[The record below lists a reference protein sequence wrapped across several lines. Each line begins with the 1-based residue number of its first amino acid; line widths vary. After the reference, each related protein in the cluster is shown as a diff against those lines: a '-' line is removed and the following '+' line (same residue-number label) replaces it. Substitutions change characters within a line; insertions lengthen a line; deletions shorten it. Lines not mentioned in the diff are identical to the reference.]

1 MHMEEMYE
9 VLRFIEHG
17 AHCRQS
23 MDCIRGTILIRYL
36 KENPEIGKAGLFG
49 WFRQL
54 CVCVDQYHRCRKQKE
69 YRYLNPYS
77 IVVSEEGE
85 LLLLDLESPENAFVM
100 KQMQKHAVRNHF
112 VKPVCEMGPGR
123 EQKADLFAYGKTI
136 QFLLAYTEA
145 VPALTRLEEVR
156 LSRVIGRCMGE
167 SARGYTDIS
176 QVMKDLPAAKE
187 REGKSAAG
195 WRKKLLAAACAGTA
209 ACALFVMEERTGG
222 IGFADKAQGGISA
235 ESGDLAQTAMKEA
248 AARPALTEKEI
259 LEAAESILKNHAL
272 SKDEKE
278 AQTAVAVGQEME
290 LGVVRCLAGLYERLD
305 MTDEAEDA
313 YSRLIQIEKE
323 EKMIEA
329 AGIGK
334 MELEA
339 SQEKYAQAVET
350 GEFVL
355 GRIKDSEEISQLVKE
370 YKEKAEIQHVTVE
383 DGTEE
388 NVP

>member
-1 MHMEEMYE
+1 MHMDEMYE

-17 AHCRQS
+17 THCRQS

-112 VKPVCEMGPGR
+112 VKPVCEMGTGR

-145 VPALTRLEEVR
+145 VPALTRREEIR
-156 LSRVIGRCMGE
+156 LSRVISRCMGE
-167 SARGYTDIS
+167 SVRGYTDIS
-176 QVMKDLPAAKE
+176 QVMKDLPVAKE

-195 WRKKLLAAACAGTA
+195 RRKKLLAAACAGTA
-209 ACALFVMEERTGG
+209 VCALLVMEEWLGG
-222 IGFADKAQGGISA
+222 IGFSDKAQVGILA
-235 ESGDLAQTAMKEA
+235 ESGDLTQTAMKEA
-248 AARPALTEKEI
+248 AARPALTEEEI
-259 LEAAESILKNHAL
+259 LEIAESILKNHAL
-272 SKDEKE
+272 SEDEKD
-278 AQTAVAVGQEME
+278 AQTAVAMGQEME

-323 EKMIEA
+323 EEMIEA

-339 SQEKYAQAVET
+339 GQEKYAQAVET
-350 GEFVL
+350 GGFVL
-355 GRIKDSEEISQLVKE
+355 ERIKDSEKISQLVKE
-370 YKEKAEIQHVTVE
+370 YKEKAEIQHETVE
-383 DGTEE
+383 DGTEK

>member
-1 MHMEEMYE
+1 MYE

-17 AHCRQS
+17 THCRQS

-112 VKPVCEMGPGR
+112 VKPVCEMGTGR
-123 EQKADLFAYGKTI
+123 AQKADLFAYGKTI
-136 QFLLAYTEA
+136 QFLLAYTET
-145 VPALTRLEEVR
+145 VPALTRREEAQ
-156 LSRVIGRCMGE
+156 LSRVISRCMGE

-176 QVMKDLPAAKE
+176 QVMKDLPVAKE
-187 REGKSAAG
+187 REGRSADRR
-195 WRKKLLAAACAGTA
+195 RKKLLAAACAGTA
-209 ACALFVMEERTGG
+209 VCALFVMVRRTGG
-222 IGFADKAQGGISA
+222 ISFADRAQGGISA
-235 ESGDLAQTAMKEA
+235 ESGALAQTAMKEA
-248 AARPALTEKEI
+248 AARPVLTEGEI
-259 LEAAESILKNHAL
+259 LEAAESILKNYAL
-272 SKDEKE
+272 SEDEKE
-278 AQTAVAVGQEME
+278 AQTAVAMGQEME
-290 LGVVRCLAGLYERLD
+290 LGVVRCLVGLYERLD

-323 EKMIEA
+323 EEMIEA

-339 SQEKYAQAVET
+339 GQEKYVQAVET
-350 GEFVL
+350 GELVL
-355 GRIKDSEEISQLVKE
+355 ERITDSEKISQLVKE
-370 YKEKAEIQHVTVE
+370 YKEKAEIQHETVK
-383 DGTEE
+383 DGTAE
-388 NVP
+388 NLP